1 MVIKNIGLIGAG
13 TVGFSFAKLLAK
25 NKARIKKEFGVA
37 LELTRVCDKN
47 TSRKNELEALGA
59 EFCDDVKKIVEAKD
73 IDVVVELIGGLHP
86 AKEFIAAALK
96 NGKDVVTANKKL
108 LAYHGKELFTLA
120 AENDCYIKFEASV
133 AGAIPILKTLT
144 ENLSHGH
151 ITDIYGILNGTTNF
165 ILTKMTK
172 LGLGYDVVLKE
183 AQENGYAEADPTADV
198 KGHDAMHKACILS
211 SLAFGVFPDVNT
223 VACQGIDAITAE
235 DIAYGKEADK
245 TIKLLGVLKRK
256 ANKLEIRVHPA
267 FVANSHP
274 IATIDGAINA
284 VFVNTQDCGPFLF
297 SGFGAGGDPT
307 AMSVVSDVLDIA
319 RDSELRVMVPPGK
332 EMPLVDIGKEKAV
345 FYTRFSVL
353 DKPGVLA
360 KIAGKLA
367 EYGISIEEVIQ
378 RERGSKDKHV
388 SLIIV
393 THEAVA
399 NDLRQAVKEIDKMS
413 FTKHATQV
421 IRIEEFKQAV

>member
-1 MVIKNIGLIGAG
+1 MVTKHIGLIGAG

-25 NKARIKKEFGVA
+25 NKARIKKEFGVE
-37 LELTRVCDKN
+37 LSLTRVCDKN
-47 TSRKNELEALGA
+47 TSRKKELEALGT
-59 EFCDDVKKIVEAKD
+59 EFCDDVKRIVEAKD

-86 AKEFIAAALK
+86 AKEFIVAALK

-108 LAYHGKELFTLA
+108 LAYHGKELYRLA
-120 AENDCYIKFEASV
+120 SENDCFIKFEASV
-133 AGAIPILKTLT
+133 AGAIPLLKPLT
-144 ENLSHGH
+144 ENISHGH
-151 ITDIYGILNGTTNF
+151 ITELYGILNGTTNF
-165 ILTKMTK
+165 ILTNMTQ

-183 AQENGYAEADPTADV
+183 AQAKGYAEADPTADV
-198 KGHDAMHKACILS
+198 KGHDAMHKVCVLA
-211 SLAFGVFPDVNT
+211 SLAFGVFPDVNN
-223 VACQGIDAITAE
+223 VSCDGIDTITAE
-235 DIAYGKEADK
+235 DIAYGKESEK

-256 ANKLEIRVHPA
+256 GNKLEIRVHPA
-267 FVANSHP
+267 FVPNHHP
-274 IATIDGAINA
+274 IAKTDGALNA
-284 VFVNTQDCGPFLF
+284 VFVNTADCGPFLL
-297 SGFGAGGDPT
+297 SGFGAGGDQT
-307 AMSVVSDVLDIA
+307 AMSVISDVLDIA
-319 RDSELRVMVPPGK
+319 RDATLRVMVPQGK

-378 RERGSKDKHV
+378 RERASKDKHV

-399 NDLRQAVKEIDKMS
+399 DDLYGAVAEIDKRS

-421 IRIEEFKQAV
+421 IRIEELKQAA